1 MYYQTKSENRTLL
14 KLNDIIRIEIDDVN
28 GTTINYWLGSSTE
41 EGYDLEYVSTRERD
55 KDFDSICFIYNNTI
69 FENS

>member
-28 GTTINYWLGSSTE
+28 GTTINYWLGSTTG